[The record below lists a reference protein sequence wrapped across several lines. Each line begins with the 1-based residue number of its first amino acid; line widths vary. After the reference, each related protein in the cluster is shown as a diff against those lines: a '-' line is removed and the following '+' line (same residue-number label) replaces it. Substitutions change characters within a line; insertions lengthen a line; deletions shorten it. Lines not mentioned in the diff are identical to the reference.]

1 MLPETAALKTPS
13 SSPLPLCPPA
23 RRLSGRTRKI
33 FSLPHSLS
41 HSRRCTWLS
50 FIHPPPPL
58 ASSYLVHRHHRP
70 PPSLRSFLG
79 PARNYPDHLGCS
91 LVRTHARA
99 LVLLLFSRFIICQS
113 GRGRA
118 FAFYDFSS
126 EINAAEASLSLEREI
141 ALARYGGGPRRD
153 WNRSRERERER
164 ARETERWYKQVLRA
178 CIVSAGGVCGGS
190 WKRILIGALK
200 WWKARAL
207 PGSCFFSPAR
217 GSRTY
222 RQ

>member
-23 RRLSGRTRKI
+23 RRLSGRTHKI
-33 FSLPHSLS
+33 FSLPQSLS
-41 HSRRCTWLS
+41 LQALYVTLIHSS
-50 FIHPPPPL
+50 SSPL

-91 LVRTHARA
+91 LARTHARA
-99 LVLLLFSRFIICQS
+99 LVLLLFSRFVICQS

-126 EINAAEASLSLEREI
+126 EINAAEASLSREREREI

-153 WNRSRERERER
+153 WNRSRERER
-164 ARETERWYKQVLRA
+164 ARET
-178 CIVSAGGVCGGS
+178 
-190 WKRILIGALK
+190 
-200 WWKARAL
+200 AR
-207 PGSCFFSPAR
+207 
-217 GSRTY
+217 
-222 RQ
+222 